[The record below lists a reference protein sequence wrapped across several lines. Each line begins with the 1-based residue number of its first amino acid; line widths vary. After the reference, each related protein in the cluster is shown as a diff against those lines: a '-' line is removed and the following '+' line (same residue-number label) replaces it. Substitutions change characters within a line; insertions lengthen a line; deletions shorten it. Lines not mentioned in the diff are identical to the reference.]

1 MKRTLNDITG
11 PKKQLKAVKSAIK
24 KQIEN
29 VSDKAA
35 STDDTTP
42 AKVPRIT
49 SETISEHREDVLKS
63 ARKYIYPLQQSKNKI
78 VIITTSLVLLLVVGF
93 FTYCTLALY
102 KFNNTSTFIYRVTQV
117 IPFPVARVNG
127 RFVSYESYLFELEHY
142 IHYYQAEEG
151 VNFNTQAGKQQL
163 NYYEKL
169 ALNEVVDNVY
179 VQELASQN
187 HITVSNEQINNAIS
201 VFRQQNR
208 LGSSDTEFNSV
219 LKTYYGWSVDDY
231 KRELK
236 NNLLKQNVV
245 AVLDTATQS
254 KAKSI
259 LNQLTSGSDF
269 ATLAS
274 QYSDDTATKNNG
286 GQYGYSITQSTINI
300 PPQVIAALFSIKQ
313 GELTGIINDSPTSAS
328 LEIDKNISD
337 QNGQIQA
344 AHILF
349 NFQPVD
355 NYVNPLKQKQPATT
369 YISN

>member
-1 MKRTLNDITG
+1 MKRMLDDITG
-11 PKKQLKAVKSAIK
+11 PKRQIKAVKSVIK

-29 VSDKAA
+29 VSDKA
-35 STDDTTP
+35 TP
-42 AKVPRIT
+42 SSNEIPTKVPRIT
-49 SETISEHREDVLKS
+49 SETLSEHREDVLKS
-63 ARKYIYPLQQSKNKI
+63 ARKYIYPLEQSKNKI
-78 VIITTSLVLLLVVGF
+78 VIITTSLVLVLVVGF

-102 KFNNTSTFIYRVTQV
+102 KFNDTSRFIYRVTQV

-179 VQELASQN
+179 VQELANQN
-187 HITVSNEQINNAIS
+187 HITVSNEQVNNAIN

-208 LGSSDTEFNSV
+208 LGSSNAEFNSV
-219 LKTYYGWSVDDY
+219 LKTYYGWSVNDY

-236 NNLLKQNVV
+236 NNLLKQDVV
-245 AVLDTATQS
+245 AVLDTGTQN
-254 KAKSI
+254 KAKSV
-259 LNQLTSGSDF
+259 LNQLNSGADF
-269 ATLAS
+269 ATMAS

-286 GQYGYSITQSTINI
+286 GQYGFNITENSINV
-300 PPQVIAALFSIKQ
+300 PPQVVAALFAIKQ
-313 GELTGIINDSPTSAS
+313 GQITGIINDSPTSAG

-344 AHILF
+344 AHIVF
-349 NFQPVD
+349 NFQPID
-355 NYVNPLKQKQPATT
+355 TYINPLKQKQPATT